1 MNKFLLEV
9 KNITKSYSIYSTL
22 FQIEVAKK
30 PVLRNISFSLD
41 YNTSL
46 GILGASGCGKT
57 TLVKIISKIEQPDS
71 GEVLLEGKSIN
82 SYSKEEFATKIQMLF
97 QNPYAMLNPKLS
109 IGFLLKE
116 RVKQNFVLTGK
127 EVDNQIIYSK
137 INELLEIARLPKN
150 ILNMYPH
157 QLSGGQRQRVAILMV
172 LSLYPKLVILDEPL
186 SALDISLQ
194 AQMLNFFSELKEQFK
209 FSYLFITH
217 DKNLAEY
224 FCDKILYMYEDG
236 RYELQSINQSFK
248 RY

>member
-1 MNKFLLEV
+1 MNQFLLEV
-9 KNITKSYSIYSTL
+9 RNVTKSYSIYSTL
-22 FQIEVAKK
+22 FQVEVAKK
-30 PVLRNISFSLD
+30 TVLRNISFSLE

-46 GILGASGCGKT
+46 GILGPSGCGKT

-116 RVKQNFVLTGK
+116 RVKQNFVLTGQK
-127 EVDNQIIYSK
+127 VDNQIIYSR

-194 AQMLNFFSELKEQFK
+194 AQMLNFFSELKGKFK

-236 RYELQSINQSFK
+236 RYELQ
-248 RY
+248 

>member
-1 MNKFLLEV
+1 MNQFLLEV
-9 KNITKSYSIYSTL
+9 RNVTKSYSIYSTL
-22 FQIEVAKK
+22 FQVEVAKK
-30 PVLRNISFSLD
+30 TVLRNISFSLE

-46 GILGASGCGKT
+46 GILGPSGCGKT

-116 RVKQNFVLTGK
+116 RVKQNFVLTGQK
-127 EVDNQIIYSK
+127 VDNQIIYSR

-194 AQMLNFFSELKEQFK
+194 AQMLNFFSELKEKFK

-236 RYELQSINQSFK
+236 RYELQ
-248 RY
+248 

>member
-1 MNKFLLEV
+1 MKDKNESILLEV
-9 KNITKSYSIYSTL
+9 RNVTKSYSIYSTL
-22 FQIEVAKK
+22 FQVEITKK
-30 PVLRNISFSLD
+30 PVLRNISFSLE

-46 GILGASGCGKT
+46 GILGPSGCGKT

-71 GEVLLEGKSIN
+71 GEVLLEGESIN

-116 RVKQNFVLTGK
+116 RVKQNFVLTGQK
-127 EVDNQIIYSK
+127 VDNKIIYSR

-194 AQMLNFFSELKEQFK
+194 AQMLNFFSELKEKFK

-236 RYELQSINQSFK
+236 RYELQ
-248 RY
+248 